1 MAMTTEIQNDIN
13 EARDWQGKE
22 VCCDSCP
29 HRELLSKSQCRLRL
43 ACIEDR
49 YARRID
55 RFFEWNPEIA
65 NASLDHPYFEV
76 RAVAAK
82 YADVVQLPQ
91 LLDDPDETVRWS

>member
-13 EARDWQGKE
+13 EARDWRGDE
-22 VCCDSCP
+22 VCCGSCP
-29 HRELLSKSQCRLRL
+29 HRELLSQSRCRLKA

-55 RFFEWNPEIA
+55 RFFDWNPELA
-65 NASLDHPYFEV
+65 NASLAHPYFEV

-82 YADVVQLPQ
+82 YADLSQLPQ
-91 LLDDPDETVRWS
+91 LLSDPK